1 MGVIASV
8 FDYLGFGGEKE
19 APAGPTTTNST
30 TSSAASRMAA
40 RVTPIRRRSASD
52 ISEIHTIDPE
62 GFHDAPEIAAIYRDG
77 IPVIINMAKLSESDA
92 KNLLNFMLGLQH
104 GLQGHMKR
112 ITPKVFLLTPQSV
125 EVNDEDDALG
135 GSDDVVKP

>member
-19 APAGPTTTNST
+19 ASAVPTNTAT
-30 TSSAASRMAA
+30 TSSSAVSRMA
-40 RVTPIRRRSASD
+40 RVTPIRRRSSSD
-52 ISEIHTIDPE
+52 ITEIHTIDPD
-62 GFHDAPEIAAIYRDG
+62 GFHDAPEIAAIYREG
-77 IPVIINMAKLSESDA
+77 IPVIINMAKLSEADA

-125 EVNDEDDALG
+125 DVNDEDDAISE
-135 GSDDVVKP
+135 SDDVVKP

>member
-19 APAGPTTTNST
+19 ASTGPAST
-30 TSSAASRMAA
+30 ATASSSTVSRIA
-40 RVTPIRRRSASD
+40 RVTPIRRRSGSD
-52 ISEIHTIDPE
+52 ISEIHTIDPD
-62 GFHDAPEIAAIYRDG
+62 GFHDAPEIAAVYREG
-77 IPVIINMAKLSESDA
+77 IPVIINMAKLSEADA

-125 EVNDEDDALG
+125 DVNDEDDAIG
-135 GSDDVVKP
+135 ESDDVVKP

>member
-19 APAGPTTTNST
+19 ASTSPAST
-30 TSSAASRMAA
+30 ATASSSSVSRIA

-52 ISEIHTIDPE
+52 ISEIHTIDPD
-62 GFHDAPEIAAIYRDG
+62 GFHDAPEIAAVYREG
-77 IPVIINMAKLSESDA
+77 IPVIINMAKLSEADA

-125 EVNDEDDALG
+125 DVNDEDDAIG
-135 GSDDVVKP
+135 ESDDVVKP

>member
-19 APAGPTTTNST
+19 ASAVPTNTAT
-30 TSSAASRMAA
+30 TSSSSVSRMA
-40 RVTPIRRRSASD
+40 RVTPIRRRSSSD
-52 ISEIHTIDPE
+52 ITEIHTIDPD
-62 GFHDAPEIAAIYRDG
+62 GFHDAPEIAAVYREG
-77 IPVIINMAKLSESDA
+77 IPVIINMAKLSEADA

-125 EVNDEDDALG
+125 DVNDEDDAIG
-135 GSDDVVKP
+135 ESDDVVKP

>member
-19 APAGPTTTNST
+19 ASTPVTTTSNT
-30 TSSAASRMAA
+30 GSSAVQRMA
-40 RVTPIRRRSASD
+40 RVTPIRRRSGSD
-52 ISEIHTIDPE
+52 VTEIHTIDPD
-62 GFHDAPEIAAIYRDG
+62 GFHDAPEIAAIYREG
-77 IPVIINMAKLSESDA
+77 IPVIINMAKLSEADA

-112 ITPKVFLLTPQSV
+112 ITPKVFLLTPNSV
-125 EVNDEDDALG
+125 DVNDEDDPLA

>member
-19 APAGPTTTNST
+19 APAGPATTTST